1 MFSDVLEEQEFETG
15 SQSEALVTS
24 TNDFMHKLIAGI
36 SVLGGG
42 IMITWAGFD
51 NNLTP
56 IESELAAFKLGL
68 ISVVSK
74 TCGVLLSI
82 LALYFY
88 DIDKNSHEKY
98 VNNLGYKGPEEF
110 SQDNPSS
117 VDGY

>member
-1 MFSDVLEEQEFETG
+1 M
-15 SQSEALVTS
+15 
-24 TNDFMHKLIAGI
+24 IA
-36 SVLGGG
+36 
-42 IMITWAGFD
+42 WAGFD

-88 DIDKNSHEKY
+88 DIDKTSHEKY
-98 VNNLGYKGPEEF
+98 VNNLGYKGSEEF